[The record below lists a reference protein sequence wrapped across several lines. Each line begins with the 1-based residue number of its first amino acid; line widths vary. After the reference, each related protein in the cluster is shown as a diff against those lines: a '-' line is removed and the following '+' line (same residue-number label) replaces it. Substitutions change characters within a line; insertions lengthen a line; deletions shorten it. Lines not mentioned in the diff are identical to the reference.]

1 VNRPVAL
8 ITGASAGL
16 GAEFARALAARGYD
30 LVLVARRRERLDALA
45 AEVEAAHPGTQ
56 VRSLAKDLFD
66 PHAVAEIASELA
78 DAGVVVDLLVNN
90 AGFGVHGAFAK
101 SEPSSQSGQVALN
114 IAALVDLSRAFV
126 TGMVERGRGGI
137 INVASTAAFQPLPAM
152 AVYGATKAFVLSFS
166 EALHEEVRRSGV
178 SVVAL
183 CPGATATEFFET
195 AGEKA
200 SVGKRR
206 DVRDVVRTG
215 LRALDR
221 NRAVA
226 IDGFA
231 NAALANGV
239 RFMPRGITRRIAAT
253 TMQAN

>member
-1 VNRPVAL
+1 VSRPVAL
-8 ITGASAGL
+8 VTGASAGI

-45 AEVEAAHPGTQ
+45 AEIADAHPGTN

-66 PHAVAEIASELA
+66 SHAVTEIASELA
-78 DAGVVVDLLVNN
+78 DAGVTVDLLVNN
-90 AGFGVHGAFAK
+90 AGFGAHGAFAA
-101 SEPSSQSGQVALN
+101 SDPSSQSGQVALN

-126 TGMVERGRGGI
+126 SGMVERRRGGI

-183 CPGATATEFFET
+183 CPGATDTEFFDV
-195 AGEKA
+195 AGDDA

-215 LRALDR
+215 LNALDR

-226 IDGFA
+226 VDGFA
-231 NAALANGV
+231 NAALAGSV
-239 RFMPRGITRRIAAT
+239 RFMPRGMVRRVAAAT
-253 TMQAN
+253 MKAN